1 MGHCTSEGRFGD
13 NREYGGGALGIQMWW
28 TSEIWGMG
36 DAWDGRGGV
45 GGAVGD
51 TVWTWIG
58 EAGGEGL
65 RADLRVFSSLTG

>member
-1 MGHCTSEGRFGD
+1 
-13 NREYGGGALGIQMWW
+13 MWW
-28 TSEIWGMG
+28 TSEIRGMG

-65 RADLRVFSSLTG
+65 RADLRVFSSLTD